1 MKKIWLDLEIVGD
14 IDDAVTLIFA
24 IETNSN
30 IKAVSL
36 LNPSKEE
43 LSFVR
48 YWLDFSKKDITLFTH
63 YDKKVKNN
71 NKTHPLI
78 MKYQNEDY
86 PVYTLNDVTDT
97 QGYVVLGGG
106 AYTIP
111 NLLREKGFD
120 SFVLQGGFAG
130 TNVCKR
136 TILEKFEDKEKCRSF
151 NPNID
156 IKATRE
162 MIDSQVKI
170 VFISK
175 DICHD
180 SGINIDF
187 VKTINYRYTKDFLL
201 QYLDE
206 STRYKMM
213 HDLVAFLYIID
224 NTFIE
229 TTKVSLNEDNRQWFS
244 KHSEFSK
251 KEISIDWNKETFL
264 NLLRG

>member
-120 SFVLQGGFAG
+120 SFVLKGGFAG